1 MSEKK
6 EFILKEIN
14 ARLTNGSMAGTNEI
28 GDIVDLIYDGW
39 EELRDGF
46 QIPDMFSLAGSLSK
60 AYTGNKLAVA
70 QGLDLQDIE
79 IISMVNRSKDF
90 DLGQPARE
98 ARQFVRW
105 LLVTIQ
111 TYDVLIHERR
121 NRNTTSGNPPATGL
135 TGSNRSNTD

>member
-1 MSEKK
+1 MSQKK

-14 ARLTNGSMAGTNEI
+14 AKLTNGSMAGTNEI
-28 GDIVDLIYDGW
+28 GDVVNLIYDGW

-46 QIPDMFSLAGSLSK
+46 QVPDIFSLASSLSK
-60 AYTGNKLAVA
+60 AYTGNKLAIA

-79 IISMVNRSKDF
+79 IISMVNQSKDF
-90 DLGQPARE
+90 DLGQSARE

-121 NRNTTSGNPPATGL
+121 SRNTTSNSPPAASSTG
-135 TGSNRSNTD
+135 TDRSNTD